1 MPIVLAR
8 IDDRLIHGQV
18 TEGWGKSLRPDVI
31 LVISDTVA
39 CSEWEKEIC
48 ISPLP
53 PSIRGEVAKVS
64 DAAPVINRY
73 ARGPEKAYVLFE
85 SPADVFRVLRD
96 GAELPV
102 INVGGM
108 HSMTGKRRILD
119 YIYVNDA
126 DTNYLRALVESGV
139 TLDVRDLPEHDRIDV
154 LERL

>member
-1 MPIVLAR
+1 MSS
-8 IDDRLIHGQV
+8 GF
-18 TEGWGKSLRPDVI
+18 LR
-31 LVISDTVA
+31 
-39 CSEWEKEIC
+39 E
-48 ISPLP
+48 
-53 PSIRGEVAKVS
+53 
-64 DAAPVINRY
+64 
-73 ARGPEKAYVLFE
+73 
-85 SPADVFRVLRD
+85 